1 MNTRTDLALE
11 EAERIATT
19 DGTNRI
25 HRQKGPAT
33 VTQITIRTAA
43 AAQRLH
49 KPIGR
54 YITVEVPRFSEHAD
68 DENRLAPIIAQEL
81 RHLIPR
87 KGSALIAGLGNASI
101 TPDAVGP
108 ETAEKVIATRHLR
121 GELAQAAG
129 LDRLRPV
136 SVVTPGVMGCT
147 GIETAEFLRGIV
159 RESAPDFLIVID
171 ALAAA
176 STARLGNTVQLSD
189 TGISP
194 GSGVHN
200 ARPKIDRSALGIP
213 VIAIGLP
220 TVIDAGALLDAE
232 NAGAVSHP
240 GALIV
245 TPREIDLLLRRAT
258 HTLSMAINLALQP
271 MLDITEIQQ
280 LMA

>member
-81 RHLIPR
+81 RRLIPR

-101 TPDAVGP
+101 TRIGP
-108 ETAEKVIATRHLR
+108 GGRS
-121 GELAQAAG
+121 G
-129 LDRLRPV
+129 
-136 SVVTPGVMGCT
+136 
-147 GIETAEFLRGIV
+147 
-159 RESAPDFLIVID
+159 
-171 ALAAA
+171 
-176 STARLGNTVQLSD
+176 STA
-189 TGISP
+189 
-194 GSGVHN
+194 
-200 ARPKIDRSALGIP
+200 ARFRC
-213 VIAIGLP
+213 
-220 TVIDAGALLDAE
+220 DAGRDGLHGNRNGRIFAR
-232 NAGAVSHP
+232 N
-240 GALIV
+240 
-245 TPREIDLLLRRAT
+245 RA
-258 HTLSMAINLALQP
+258 
-271 MLDITEIQQ
+271 
-280 LMA
+280 